1 MHANR
6 ILVRDRGAYM
16 NIGNTTGTGAGDV
29 SNVDYVRGWGEGKM
43 GMGNGN
49 NVGHGEWE

>member
-29 SNVDYVRGWGEGKM
+29 SNVDRVRGMRRWVNGDGDGEL
-43 GMGNGN
+43 
-49 NVGHGEWE
+49 E